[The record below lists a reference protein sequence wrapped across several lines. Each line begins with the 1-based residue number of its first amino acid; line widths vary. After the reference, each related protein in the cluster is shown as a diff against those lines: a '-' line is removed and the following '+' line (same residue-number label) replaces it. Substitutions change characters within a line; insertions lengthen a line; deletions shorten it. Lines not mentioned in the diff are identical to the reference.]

1 VKNSKRK
8 NPPRWARQFLEWY
21 CRPDLLEDL
30 QGDLREYFEKN
41 LQHKGNWK
49 ASVIYTIDVIK
60 FVRLYTVRK
69 PQPVRAM
76 SELIVFQNY
85 FKTSL
90 RNIARNK
97 FFSLINIAGLAVAMC
112 VGLLV
117 ISLLAE
123 LKSFDDFHANADR
136 IYRVDNLLQNRDGSS
151 YKYATTSVL
160 TGGRLKEA
168 VPGIE
173 DVVIVRRGFD
183 KDVHYENKVISLKG
197 FWADESFLQVFSFR
211 MVEGNSATALMEPNS
226 VVFTVSSARKLFG
239 DINVVGK
246 GVRVDSIEYLIT
258 GVVEDPPLNSHMKFE
273 MLGSFTTIDA
283 YEIAHQNTDWL
294 RWDNMW
300 STYVYI
306 LLSHRSDL
314 EAIESALARI
324 SDEENK
330 TIENNKISLFLE
342 PLGEIVLG
350 RNMSNSIG
358 SIYDRS
364 AIATLGILA
373 GVVILSAC
381 FNYTNLSI
389 ARALRRTREV
399 GIRKVIGAS
408 RRQIFN
414 QFIFESTILSI
425 ISMGLAFLFFLLVRG
440 EFLAMD
446 VKLQEMVTLK
456 PAIET
461 YLFFIGF
468 AILVGILAG
477 ILPAS
482 FFSKINASRILK
494 DFSSVKIFGHVN
506 LRKSLITFQYIL
518 SILFIVMVSIG
529 YNQYRY
535 SLNFDL
541 GFETKNIFTIELQGN
556 RAAPLIKELSELHE
570 VKQIA
575 QAHHIS
581 SVGANMSGNVQYE
594 GASDST
600 IIHFNFV
607 DQAYIPLHEHK
618 LISGE
623 NFGPASPENSGVS
636 EVIINQKTMKWMQLT
651 DPLQAVGEEIII
663 DGQKSTVVG
672 VIEDFHY
679 ERINYPIQNFAFR
692 SDPKE
697 FQVVGLKIE
706 SADMVATMDRIQALW
721 KKFDMV
727 HPLEGKFY
735 QDHIN
740 SAYDKLSWILK
751 IIGSIAFLAI
761 LIASLGL
768 LGMVIFT
775 TEKRVK
781 EISIRKVLGAS
792 EVNLVL
798 LLSKGFVA
806 LIIVSSLVAIPCA
819 YYFMDSIVFGKLVYR
834 APIGV
839 IDLLIGTAAVM
850 GVALIMIGSQTLRVA
865 RSNPAETLKNE

>member
-1 VKNSKRK
+1 MKKSKRK

-21 CRPDLLEDL
+21 CRPELLEDL
-30 QGDLREYFEKN
+30 EGDLSEYFERN
-41 LQHKGNWK
+41 LQQKGNWT
-49 ASVIYTIDVIK
+49 ASFIYIIDVIK
-60 FVRLYTVRK
+60 FFRLYTIRK
-69 PQPVRAM
+69 PQPVKGM
-76 SELIVFQNY
+76 KELIVYNNY

-97 FFSLINIAGLAVAMC
+97 LFSAINIAGLAVALC

-117 ISLLAE
+117 ISLLME

-136 IYRVDNLLQNRDGSS
+136 IYRVDNSLQNRDGSS

-160 TGGRLKEA
+160 TAQRLKESVA
-168 VPGIE
+168 GIE

-183 KDVHYENKVISLKG
+183 KDVHYGNKVISLSG
-197 FWADESFLQVFSFR
+197 FWADEAFFNVFSFR
-211 MVEGNSATALMEPNS
+211 MVEGNRATALMEPNS
-226 VVFTVSSARKLFG
+226 VVLTLSSARKLFG
-239 DINVVGK
+239 DIDAVGK
-246 GVRVDSIEYLIT
+246 GIRVDSAEYLIT

-283 YEIAHQNTDWL
+283 YQIAHQDTDWL
-294 RWDNMW
+294 KWDNMW
-300 STYVYI
+300 SSYVYI
-306 LLSHRSDL
+306 LLNHRSDI
-314 EAIESALARI
+314 ASIESALARI
-324 SDEENK
+324 SDEENR

-342 PLGEIVLG
+342 PLREIVLG

-358 SIYDRS
+358 PIFDSS

-373 GVVILSAC
+373 AIVILSAC

-389 ARALRRTREV
+389 ARSLRRTREV
-399 GIRKVIGAS
+399 GIRKVSGAS

-414 QFIFESTILSI
+414 QFIFESTMISI
-425 ISMGLAFLFFLLVRG
+425 ISLGLAYLFFLLVRVQ
-440 EFLAMD
+440 FLAMD

-456 PAIET
+456 PALET
-461 YLFFIGF
+461 YLYFLEF

-494 DFSSVKIFGHVN
+494 DFSSVKIFGYLG

-518 SILFIVMVSIG
+518 SILFIVIVSIG
-529 YNQYRY
+529 YKQYRY

-556 RAAPLIKELSELHE
+556 RAAPLINELSELHE

-581 SVGANMSGNVQYE
+581 SIGANLSGNVQYE
-594 GASDST
+594 GVSDST

-607 DQAYIPLHEHK
+607 DQSYIPLHEHK
-618 LISGE
+618 LIAGE
-623 NFGPASPENSGVS
+623 NFESALLGNLNLSK
-636 EVIINQKTMKWMQLT
+636 VIINQRTLKWMQLT
-651 DPLQAVGEEIII
+651 DPFQAIGEEIII
-663 DGQKSTVVG
+663 DGQKKTVIG

-679 ERINYPIQNFAFR
+679 ERTNYPIQNFAFR
-692 SDPKE
+692 YDPKE
-697 FQVVGLKIE
+697 FQVIALKIA
-706 SADMVATMDRIQALW
+706 SANMVTTMERIQGVW
-721 KKFDMV
+721 KKFDVV
-727 HPLEGKFY
+727 HPFAGKFY
-735 QDHIN
+735 QEHIN
-740 SAYDKLSWILK
+740 SAYAKLSWIIK
-751 IIGSIAFLAI
+751 IFGSIAFFVI
-761 LIASLGL
+761 SIASLGL
-768 LGMVIFT
+768 LGMVIFA

-806 LIIVSSLVAIPCA
+806 LIVASSIVAIPCA

-839 IDLLIGTAAVM
+839 MDLLLGTAVVM
-850 GVALIMIGSQTLRVA
+850 GLALIMIGVKTLRVA
-865 RSNPAETLKNE
+865 RLNPAETLKNE